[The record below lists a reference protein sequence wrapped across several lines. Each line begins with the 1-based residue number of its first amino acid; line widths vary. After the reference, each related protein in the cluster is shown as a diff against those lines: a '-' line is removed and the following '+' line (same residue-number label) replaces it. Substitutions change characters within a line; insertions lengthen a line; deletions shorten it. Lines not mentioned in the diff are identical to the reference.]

1 MSKSTFGVLQLTFQ
15 GTSGFATVGHLI
27 MVSCEGGCN
36 PAIMGFGLRSVLNLK
51 LDDPEADV
59 ERLLVTV
66 RTG

>member
-1 MSKSTFGVLQLTFQ
+1 MMSRK
-15 GTSGFATVGHLI
+15 
-27 MVSCEGGCN
+27 GGCN
-36 PAIMGFGLRSVLNLK
+36 PTIMGSGLRSVLNLK

>member
-15 GTSGFATVGHLI
+15 GTSRSATVGHL
-27 MVSCEGGCN
+27 MMSRKGGCN
-36 PAIMGFGLRSVLNLK
+36 PTIMGSGLRSVLNLK